1 MAKQDLVVKLLLDSG
16 AFGTDLREAER
27 KAKQFSENMKS
38 AGKTAGDF
46 GKEIGLSAGALGKL
60 GGVMT
65 GAAGVI
71 AAVGAFKSVMESTH
85 GTAVQFHSTIA
96 GFKGV
101 LDEFQEAIATFDWTN
116 FNNGLLDVFKNAKN
130 AKKAMMDAAQSDVA
144 YKFLSSD
151 YKQQLKGYEAE
162 YKASG
167 TTKERQA
174 EIVALVDEMLKEWQ
188 KTAGGNS
195 EQLFGAFLEKMK
207 SEQSLLGLN
216 NDVRGRIIAK
226 EWLKAAAKNMTTD
239 RAQMERDIAEW
250 AAKSKELD
258 KLDSKADW
266 KGWLAGRLDP
276 FTKFS
281 GTRADLRSEEQDYR
295 DQHAAEVA
303 RYQELMFKVEAYKLS
318 VEDLQTQIA
327 NLERANQVRAEVN
340 EARLQVQGWT
350 SGGSG
355 KSTTGGGK
363 SEEDYKILLGSISK
377 LEKDISE
384 IEKKRGGM
392 IVGSDDWIE
401 TTKSLADL
409 NDQLKKQK
417 KLQEELDKIYRVIPP
432 PDEVEGSVTA
442 LKKLIAEQE
451 KLRDDQ
457 VVGSEL
463 WHKHNTLIQQ
473 YTKDLKAAEE
483 ATAKLNG
490 ELEVEP
496 ETGSFAAV
504 QKNIKILEDLTN
516 NVEVG
521 SVGWMTAMR
530 MLNHYEEQLEALKK
544 TQEEF
549 TNQFISDEEK
559 KSQAIDK
566 FNEKLENRRAALS
579 ATGVVLNGLGDIILA
594 YEDELSDKTSEVL
607 SGLNN
612 LFGDAINGV
621 MSFIQIQQAC
631 ATATGVTKASA
642 MPFPYNLAAIAT
654 VVGTLAS
661 VFASIKQMAN
671 AAGKFA
677 EGGIVGGTSYSGDK
691 LFAMVNSG
699 EMILNKKQQRNLGN
713 MLGGGGQVE
722 FVISGD
728 SLVGVL
734 NNKNRK
740 TNLTR

>member
-85 GTAVQFHSTIA
+85 GTAVKFHSTIA

-116 FNNGLLDVFKNAKN
+116 FNNGILGVFRNAKS
-130 AKKAMMDAAQSDVA
+130 AREAMMNASQSDAA
-144 YKFLSSD
+144 YGYLSSD
-151 YKQQLKGYEAE
+151 YKRQLKGYEAE
-162 YKASG
+162 YKAEG

-174 EIVALVDEMLKEWQ
+174 EIVALVNEMLDKWE
-188 KTAGGNS
+188 KAAGGNS
-195 EQLFGAFLEKMK
+195 VNLFGAFLEKMK
-207 SEQSLLGLN
+207 SEQTLLRLE
-216 NDVRGRIIAK
+216 NDEDGRAIA
-226 EWLKAAAKNMTTD
+226 EAWLKEAAKNMTYD
-239 RAQMERDIAEW
+239 RAQMEQDIAEW
-250 AAKSKELD
+250 AKKSKVID
-258 KLDSKADW
+258 SLDSKADW
-266 KGWLAGRLDP
+266 RKFGAHLLDP
-276 FTKFS
+276 FSKFS
-281 GTRADLRSEEQDYR
+281 GTRADLRDEEYDLR
-295 DQHAAEVA
+295 DQHKAEVA
-303 RYQELMFKVEAYKLS
+303 TYQELMFKVEAYKLS
-318 VEDLQTQIA
+318 VEDLETHIA
-327 NLERANQVRAEVN
+327 NLERANQVRAEVD

-350 SGGSG
+350 GGS
-355 KSTTGGGK
+355 K

-377 LEKDISE
+377 LEKDISKL
-384 IEKKRGGM
+384 EKKRGGM
-392 IVGSDDWIE
+392 IVGSEDWIE
-401 TTKSLADL
+401 ATKNLAEL
-409 NDQLKKQK
+409 NDQLKTQK
-417 KLQEELDKIYRVIPP
+417 KLQDELDKIYRVIPP
-432 PDEVEGSVTA
+432 PDEVEGSITA

-463 WHKHNTLIQQ
+463 WHKHNTLIQT
-473 YTKDLKAAEE
+473 YTKQLEAAEKAQAE
-483 ATAKLNG
+483 FNN
-490 ELEVEP
+490 ELEAEP
-496 ETGSFAAV
+496 ELGSFAHI

-521 SVGWMTAMR
+521 SAGWMAAMT
-530 MLNHYEEQLEALKK
+530 MLQKYREELERLQKAEK
-544 TQEEF
+544 EF
-549 TNQFISDEEK
+549 TDQFISEEEK
-559 KSQAIDK
+559 KREAATK
-566 FNEKLENRRAALS
+566 FNEKLENRRAILTT
-579 ATGVVLNGLGDIILA
+579 TGVVLNGLGDVILA
-594 YEDELSDKTSEVL
+594 YEEDLSEKTSAMLTGV
-607 SGLNN
+607 NN
-612 LFGDAINGV
+612 LFGDMINGI

-631 ATATGVTKASA
+631 ATATGVTKAAA
-642 MPFPYNLAAIAT
+642 MPFPYNLAAIGT

-671 AAGKFA
+671 SAGKFA

-699 EMILNKKQQRNLGN
+699 EMILNKRQQGNLAN
-713 MLGGGGQVE
+713 MIGGGGQVE
-722 FVISGD
+722 FHISGD

-734 NNKNRK
+734 NNKTRK
-740 TNLTR
+740 QNLIR

>member
-71 AAVGAFKSVMESTH
+71 ATVGAFKSIMESTH

-101 LDEFQEAIATFDWTN
+101 LDEFQESIATFDFTN
-116 FNNGLLDVFKNAKN
+116 FNNGLLNVFKNAKN
-130 AKKAMMDAAQSDVA
+130 AKRAMMDAAQSDVA
-144 YKFLSSD
+144 YKYLSSD

-174 EIVALVDEMLKEWQ
+174 EIVALVNEMLDEWE
-188 KTAGGNS
+188 KSALGNS
-195 EQLFGAFLEKMK
+195 EQFFGAFLEKMK
-207 SEQSLLGLN
+207 SEQDLLGLE
-216 NDVRGRIIAK
+216 NDKDGRALAV
-226 EWLKAAAKNMTTD
+226 EWLKTAAYNMTAD
-239 RAQMERDIAEW
+239 RKQMEDDIADW
-250 AAKSKELD
+250 AAKSKEID
-258 KLDSKADW
+258 SLDSKAEW
-266 KGWLAGRLDP
+266 KKFGAHLLDP
-276 FTKFS
+276 FSKFS
-281 GTRADLRSEEQDYR
+281 GTRADLRDEEQGYR
-295 DQHAAEVA
+295 DQHTAEVA
-303 RYQELMFKVEAYKLS
+303 KYQELMFKVEAYKLS
-318 VEDLQTQIA
+318 VEDLQTHIA
-327 NLERANQVRAEVN
+327 NLERANQVRAEVD
-340 EARLQVQGWT
+340 EARLQVMGWT
-350 SGGSG
+350 GGSG
-355 KSTTGGGK
+355 KSSGGGNSK
-363 SEEDYKILLGSISK
+363 EDYIILENSIAD
-377 LEKDISE
+377 LEKDIDKL
-384 IEKKRGGM
+384 EKKRSGR
-392 IVGSDDWIE
+392 IVGSDDWIAA
-401 TTKSLADL
+401 TKKIAEL
-409 NDQLKKQK
+409 NDQLKTQK
-417 KLQEELDKIYRVIPP
+417 KLQEELDKTYRVIPP

-457 VVGSEL
+457 VVGSDL

-473 YTKDLKAAEE
+473 YTKDLNAAEE
-483 ATAKLNG
+483 ATARFNG
-490 ELEVEP
+490 ELESEP
-496 ETGSFAAV
+496 EKGSFADI

-521 SVGWMTAMR
+521 SIGWETAMR
-530 MLNHYEEQLEALKK
+530 MLNHYEEQLKELKQ

-559 KSQAIDK
+559 KAQAIEK

-594 YEDELSDKTSEVL
+594 YEDELSEKTSAVL

-654 VVGTLAS
+654 VVGSLAS
-661 VFASIKQMAN
+661 VFANIKQMAN
-671 AAGKFA
+671 AAGRFA

-699 EMILNKKQQRNLGN
+699 EMILNKKQQGNLAN
-713 MLGGGGQVE
+713 MIGGGGQVE
-722 FVISGD
+722 FHISGD

-734 NNKNRK
+734 NNKQRK
-740 TNLTR
+740 QNLIR

>member
-85 GTAVQFHSTIA
+85 GTAVKFHSTIA

-116 FNNGLLDVFKNAKN
+116 FNNGIDEVFRKSKA
-130 AKKAMMDAAQSDVA
+130 AKKAMMDAAQSDAA
-144 YKFLSSD
+144 YKYLSSD
-151 YKQQLKGYEAE
+151 YKMQLKGYEAE
-162 YKASG
+162 YKAEG

-174 EIVALVDEMLKEWQ
+174 EIVALVNEMLNEWE
-188 KTAGGNS
+188 KSATGNS
-195 EQLFGAFLEKMK
+195 VQLFGAFLEKMK
-207 SEQSLLGLN
+207 SEQTLLGLDN
-216 NDVRGRIIAK
+216 TKTGRAMAE
-226 EWLKAAAKNMTTD
+226 EWLKEAAKNMTSN
-239 RAQMERDIAEW
+239 RAQMEQDIADW
-250 AAKSKELD
+250 AKYSDNIDA
-258 KLDSKADW
+258 LDSKANWADW
-266 KGWLAGRLDP
+266 KADKLEFFGA
-276 FTKFS
+276 FS

-295 DQHAAEVA
+295 DQHTAEVA
-303 RYQELMFKVEAYKLS
+303 KYQELMFKVEAYKLS
-318 VEDLQTQIA
+318 VEDLETHIA
-327 NLERANQVRAEVN
+327 NLERANQVRAEVD

-350 SGGSG
+350 AGG
-355 KSTTGGGK
+355 KSTTGGSGK

-392 IVGSDDWIE
+392 IVGSEDWIE
-401 TTKSLADL
+401 ATKTLADL
-409 NDQLKKQK
+409 NDQLKTQK
-417 KLQEELDKIYRVIPP
+417 KLQEELDKTYRVIPP
-432 PDEVEGSVTA
+432 PDEVEGSITA

-463 WHKHNTLIQQ
+463 WHKHNTLIQN
-473 YTKDLKAAEE
+473 YTKQLEAAEKAQAE
-483 ATAKLNG
+483 FNN
-490 ELEVEP
+490 ELEAEP
-496 ETGSFAAV
+496 ELGSFGHI

-671 AAGKFA
+671 AAGKYA

-699 EMILNKKQQRNLGN
+699 EMILNKRQQGNLAN

-722 FVISGD
+722 FHISGD

-734 NNKNRK
+734 NNKQRK
-740 TNLTR
+740 THLTR

>member
-101 LDEFQEAIATFDWTN
+101 LDEFQESIATFDFTN
-116 FNNGLLDVFKNAKN
+116 FNNGLLNVFKNAKN
-130 AKKAMMDAAQSDVA
+130 AKRAMMDAAQSDVA
-144 YKFLSSD
+144 YKYLSSD

-174 EIVALVDEMLKEWQ
+174 EIVALVNEMLDEWE
-188 KTAGGNS
+188 KSALGNS
-195 EQLFGAFLEKMK
+195 DQFFGAFLEKMK
-207 SEQSLLGLN
+207 SEQDLIGLE
-216 NDVRGRIIAK
+216 NDKDGRALAV
-226 EWLKAAAKNMTTD
+226 EWLKTAAYNMTAN
-239 RAQMERDIAEW
+239 RKQMEDDIADW
-250 AAKSKELD
+250 AKYSKD
-258 KLDSKADW
+258 IDSLDSKADW
-266 KGWLAGRLDP
+266 KKFGAKLLDP
-276 FTKFS
+276 FSKFS
-281 GTRADLRSEEQDYR
+281 GTRADLRSDERDYR
-295 DQHAAEVA
+295 EQYDADVA
-303 RYQELMFKVEAYKLS
+303 KYQELMFKVEAYKLS
-318 VEDLQTQIA
+318 VEDLQTHIA
-327 NLERANQVRAEVN
+327 NLERANQVRAEVD
-340 EARLQVQGWT
+340 EARLQVMGWT
-350 SGGSG
+350 GGSG
-355 KSTTGGGK
+355 KSTGGSGK

-377 LEKDISE
+377 LEKDISAV
-384 IEKKRGGM
+384 EKKRGGM

-401 TTKSLADL
+401 ATKTLAEL
-409 NDQLKKQK
+409 NDQLKTQK

-432 PDEVEGSVTA
+432 PDEVEGSVAA

-457 VVGSEL
+457 VFGSEL

-490 ELEVEP
+490 ELEAEP
-496 ETGSFAAV
+496 EMGSFAAI
-504 QKNIKILEDLTN
+504 QKNIKVLEDLTN

-521 SVGWMTAMR
+521 SVEWMTAMR
-530 MLNHYEEQLEALKK
+530 QLNYYEEQLKELKQ

-559 KSQAIDK
+559 KAQAVDK

-594 YEDELSDKTSEVL
+594 YEDELSEKTSAVL

-722 FVISGD
+722 FHISGD

-734 NNKNRK
+734 NNKRNK

>member
-71 AAVGAFKSVMESTH
+71 AAVGAFKSIMESTH

-101 LDEFQEAIATFDWTN
+101 LDEFQESIATFDFTN
-116 FNNGLLDVFKNAKN
+116 FNNGLLNVFKNAKN
-130 AKKAMMDAAQSDVA
+130 AKRAMMDAAQSDVA
-144 YKFLSSD
+144 YKYLSSD

-174 EIVALVDEMLKEWQ
+174 EIVALVNEMLDEWE
-188 KTAGGNS
+188 KSALGNS
-195 EQLFGAFLEKMK
+195 NQFFGAFLEKMK
-207 SEQSLLGLN
+207 SEQTLLGLE
-216 NDVRGRIIAK
+216 NDKDGRALAV
-226 EWLKAAAKNMTTD
+226 EWLKTAAKNMTSD
-239 RAQMERDIAEW
+239 RAQMEKDIDDW
-250 AAKSKELD
+250 AKQSKVID
-258 KLDSKADW
+258 SLDSKAEW
-266 KGWLAGRLDP
+266 KKFGAHLLDP
-276 FTKFS
+276 FSKFS
-281 GTRADLRSEEQDYR
+281 GTRADLRDEERGYR
-295 DQHAAEVA
+295 DQHTAEVA
-303 RYQELMFKVEAYKLS
+303 KYQELMFKVEAYKLS
-318 VEDLQTQIA
+318 VEDLQTHIA
-327 NLERANQVRAEVN
+327 NLERANQVRAEVD
-340 EARLQVQGWT
+340 EARLQVMGWT
-350 SGGSG
+350 GSG
-355 KSTTGGGK
+355 KSTGGSGK

-377 LEKDISE
+377 LEKDISDV
-384 IEKKRGGM
+384 EKKRGGM

-401 TTKSLADL
+401 ATKTLAEL
-409 NDQLKKQK
+409 NDQLKTQK
-417 KLQEELDKIYRVIPP
+417 KLQEELDKTYRVIPP
-432 PDEVEGSVTA
+432 PDEVAGSVTA

-457 VVGSEL
+457 VVGSDL

-473 YTKDLKAAEE
+473 YTKDLNAAEE
-483 ATAKLNG
+483 ATARFNG
-490 ELEVEP
+490 ELESEP
-496 ETGSFAAV
+496 EKGSFADI

-521 SVGWMTAMR
+521 SIGWETAMR
-530 MLNHYEEQLEALKK
+530 MLNHYEEQLKELKQ

-559 KSQAIDK
+559 KAQAIEK

-594 YEDELSDKTSEVL
+594 YEDDLSEKTSAVL

-654 VVGTLAS
+654 VVGSLAS
-661 VFASIKQMAN
+661 VFANIKQMAN
-671 AAGKFA
+671 AAGRFA

-699 EMILNKKQQRNLGN
+699 EMILNKKQQGNLAN
-713 MLGGGGQVE
+713 MIGGGGQVE
-722 FVISGD
+722 FHISGD

-734 NNKNRK
+734 NNKQRK
-740 TNLTR
+740 QNLIR